1 MQIYAY
7 IHNTILGDEY
17 IFSYEWKTKWT
28 DKVLEQNIIYEH
40 TFCSFIK
47 A

>member
-7 IHNTILGDEY
+7 IHKTILGDEY

-28 DKVLEQNIIYEH
+28 DKVLEHILFMNTH
-40 TFCSFIK
+40 FVHL
-47 A
+47 